1 MTTICSVKYHGQ
13 TAIAGDGQVTL
24 GKSIIAKTTA
34 KKIRRI
40 YHDQVVIGFAG
51 GVADAV
57 SLQEMLEGKLES
69 YGGDLRRAAVE
80 MAQAWRKD
88 PALQKLEAMVIAFN
102 DKDLLLISG
111 NGEVLEPDES
121 VVAIG
126 SGGYYAQAAAVA
138 MTRHSDGMTLARSP
152 RKPSTLRLISMSSLT
167 TRLLRMK
174 SRNSSMKEKRLVK
187 SLSFWTSI
195 SLVKMKPRS
204 WWRLPC
210 TTATAAPNCQKTCKR
225 TSRQRTF

>member
-121 VVAIG
+121 VMAIG

-138 MTRHSDGMTLARSP
+138 MTRHSDGMTASE
-152 RKPSTLRLISMSSLT
+152 IA
-167 TRLLRMK
+167 
-174 SRNSSMKEKRLVK
+174 KEAVN
-187 SLSFWTSI
+187 I
-195 SLVKMKPRS
+195 
-204 WWRLPC
+204 
-210 TTATAAPNCQKTCKR
+210 AADIDVFTDHEIITDEIEEQ
-225 TSRQRTF
+225 

>member
-1 MTTICSVKYHGQ
+1 MTTICSVKYNGQ

-69 YGGDLRRAAVE
+69 YSGDLRRAAVE
-80 MAQAWRKD
+80 MAQSWRKD

-102 DKDLLLISG
+102 DQDLLLISG

-126 SGGYYAQAAAVA
+126 SGGYYAQAAAVG
-138 MTRHSDGMTLARSP
+138 MLRHASGMRASE
-152 RKPSTLRLISMSSLT
+152 IA
-167 TRLLRMK
+167 
-174 SRNSSMKEKRLVK
+174 KEAVN
-187 SLSFWTSI
+187 I
-195 SLVKMKPRS
+195 
-204 WWRLPC
+204 
-210 TTATAAPNCQKTCKR
+210 AADIDVFTDHEIVTDEIEEK
-225 TSRQRTF
+225 

>member
-1 MTTICSVKYHGQ
+1 MLFRS
-13 TAIAGDGQVTL
+13 

-138 MTRHSDGMTLARSP
+138 MTRHSDGMTASE
-152 RKPSTLRLISMSSLT
+152 IA
-167 TRLLRMK
+167 
-174 SRNSSMKEKRLVK
+174 KEAVN
-187 SLSFWTSI
+187 I
-195 SLVKMKPRS
+195 
-204 WWRLPC
+204 
-210 TTATAAPNCQKTCKR
+210 AADIDVFTDHQIITDEIEE
-225 TSRQRTF
+225 Q

>member
-69 YGGDLRRAAVE
+69 YSGDLRRAAVE

-138 MTRHSDGMTLARSP
+138 MTRHSDGMTASE
-152 RKPSTLRLISMSSLT
+152 IA
-167 TRLLRMK
+167 
-174 SRNSSMKEKRLVK
+174 KEAVN
-187 SLSFWTSI
+187 I
-195 SLVKMKPRS
+195 
-204 WWRLPC
+204 
-210 TTATAAPNCQKTCKR
+210 AADIDVFTDHQIITDEIEE
-225 TSRQRTF
+225 Q